1 MWEFAN
7 EHPEAT
13 FLIVVVLACAATAP
27 FFFALLAYNQ
37 MLRSRNIVARG
48 WPPPHLNADGDVIEK
63 EEEED
68 AEVRPNAA
76 ENSPAVRAG

>member
-27 FFFALLAYNQ
+27 FFFAFLAYNQ

-48 WPPPHLNADGDVIEK
+48 WPPPHLDADGDVIEK

-68 AEVRPNAA
+68 AQVVSPGPA
-76 ENSPAVRAG
+76 ENPAR

>member
-1 MWEFAN
+1 MWEFASD
-7 EHPEAT
+7 HPTAT
-13 FLIVVVLACAATAP
+13 FLIVVVLACAAVAP

-48 WPPPHLNADGDVIEK
+48 WPPPHLDADGNAIE

-68 AEVRPNAA
+68 AEVDLPRPA
-76 ENSPAVRAG
+76 ENPAR